1 MFVICLLLLG
11 LVFPP
16 ILLMVWGSVMVAS
29 FIVGPI
35 LMKKEYPGPW
45 PWVTITLI
53 LINGVVFA
61 AIALTGISAESYG
74 LRPILLLRGEDL
86 HTPLTSFFI
95 HVDIEHLLGNML
107 MLLILGFVVERKM
120 GGAKF
125 LLFYLALGLAV
136 SGVDVAIRS
145 DSLIPAFGASGA
157 ISGLVGA
164 CLIGAIDA
172 KAPLF
177 FLLLLLS
184 PLLAPVSS
192 LLAVFLSTVLF
203 ALVILALFDSRFRK
217 SWYVVPFLS
226 IWALSQALLGAIGI
240 LTGVHYWAHAVGVAI
255 GLSGWLLMKRE
266 KAEEFPTAEVPSIR

>member
-1 MFVICLLLLG
+1 
-11 LVFPP
+11 
-16 ILLMVWGSVMVAS
+16 MVAS

-61 AIALTGISAESYG
+61 AIALTGISTESLG
-74 LRPILLLRGEDL
+74 LRPVSLLRGEDL
-86 HTPLTSFFI
+86 HTLLTSFFI
-95 HVDIEHLLGNML
+95 HADIEHLLGNML
-107 MLLILGFVVERKM
+107 MLLIMGFVIERKM
-120 GGAKF
+120 GGIKF
-125 LLFYLALGLAV
+125 LLFYLAVGLAV
-136 SGVDVAIRS
+136 SGIDVAMRP
-145 DSLIPAFGASGA
+145 DSPIPAFGASGA
-157 ISGLVGA
+157 ISGLLGA

-184 PLLAPVSS
+184 PLLILMIFLGFVFL

-203 ALVILALFDSRFRK
+203 VLVILALFDPKFRK
-217 SWYVVPFLS
+217 TWYAIPFLS
-226 IWALSQALLGAIGI
+226 IWALSQALLGAIGV
-240 LTGVHYWAHAVGVAI
+240 LVGVHYWAHAVGVVI

-266 KAEEFPTAEVPSIR
+266 RVEKLPIGEIPSIR